1 MNMIIL
7 LMQFLEGNGDKFK
20 NIVGNKVPLIEKI

>member
-7 LMQFLEGNGDKFK
+7 LMQFLEGNVYKFK